1 MLFFCQGG
9 SQTAILDQLPGV
21 WSGVKMVEICISH
34 TGLSCEY
41 IDHTVDGSEIRRSAV
56 DMVDIPIIYSFFF
69 TFHVVVG
76 DFFHQQYD
84 YDTFFLFYD
93 STTSR

>member
-69 TFHVVVG
+69 YIPRG
-76 DFFHQQYD
+76 CWG
-84 YDTFFLFYD
+84 FLP
-93 STTSR
+93 STV